1 MAARN
6 QARVVNQLYVPV
18 QITACSLLLVSS
30 GIVRKFEKESMMAK
44 LRKRMVKW
52 GLSASKV

>member
-30 GIVRKFEKESMMAK
+30 GIVRKCEKESMMAK